1 MSPVTVEKISEPCR
15 LGEGPHWDTDK
26 KVLYFVDID
35 GMRVHKYD
43 PATRTEVTVNFDE
56 EVSLIIPVKD
66 TADKFVVTQRRKV
79 VLMTWDGESSKPAAL
94 EVIATVDEGDGKQD
108 NRINDGKADSA
119 GTLWAGTM
127 APIINKQVIVDRGI
141 FFSISKDRSAK
152 THLPKVSVSNGIA
165 WSLDN
170 KTMYYIDSPTR
181 KIDAFD
187 FDVTKAEIGN
197 RRTVFNFEEQGVEGF
212 PDGQTIDTDG
222 KLWVACYG
230 GKQVIQVDPGSGKL
244 LQRVDIPALNVTSV
258 AWGGAGLDELFVTS
272 AFDGMTREELERL
285 PMAGC
290 SFRVT
295 GLGAKGLPAHR
306 VLL

>member
-15 LGEGPHWDTDK
+15 LGEGPHWDADN

-43 PATRTEVTVNFDE
+43 PATKTQVTVDFDE

-66 TADKFVVTQRRKV
+66 QADKFVITLRRKV
-79 VLMTWDGESSKPAAL
+79 VLMTWDGKSSKPSAL
-94 EVIATVDEGDGKQD
+94 EVIATVDQEDGKQD
-108 NRINDGKADSA
+108 NRINDGKADAA

-127 APIINKQVIVDRGI
+127 APIVNKEITMDKGI
-141 FFSISKDRSAK
+141 FFSLSKDRK
-152 THLPKVSVSNGIA
+152 TTTHIQKVSISNGIA
-165 WSLDN
+165 WSQDN
-170 KTMYYIDSPTR
+170 KTMYYIDSPTKR
-181 KIDAFD
+181 VDAFD
-187 FDVTKAEIGN
+187 FDIAEGKISN
-197 RRTVFNFEEQGVEGF
+197 RRTVFNLEEQGVEGF

-222 KLWVACYG
+222 NLWVACYG

-272 AFDGMTREELERL
+272 AFDGMSREQLQSL

-290 SFRVT
+290 TFRVT
-295 GLGAKGLPAHR
+295 GLGARGFPGQPV
-306 VLL
+306 VL